1 MTNEKLEEVVMGLVG
16 FAGEGRSLSI
26 EALRFA
32 RRGEF
37 DQADA
42 ALKAANEALLEAHH
56 IQTELIQGEIQ
67 GDNIHITLLMVH
79 AQDHL
84 MNALL
89 AKELV
94 EELIIDK
101 KEMSKK

>member
-1 MTNEKLEEVVMGLVG
+1 MTNEKLEEIVMGLVG

-32 RRGEF
+32 RKGEF
-37 DQADA
+37 DKADEA
-42 ALKAANEALLEAHH
+42 FKAANEVLLEAHH
-56 IQTELIQGEIQ
+56 IQTELIQNEIN
-67 GDNIHITLLMVH
+67 GHSIEVSLLMVH

-89 AKELV
+89 AKELI
-94 EELIIDK
+94 EEMILDK
-101 KEMSKK
+101 KEMLK

>member
-1 MTNEKLEEVVMGLVG
+1 MNQEKMEEMVMGLVG
-16 FAGEGRSLSI
+16 FSGEGRSLAI

-32 RRGEF
+32 RKGEF
-37 DQADA
+37 DKADDA
-42 ALKAANEALLEAHH
+42 IKASGEALLEAHH
-56 IQTELIQGEIQ
+56 IQTELIQSEIN
-67 GDNIHITLLMVH
+67 GDHIHVSLLMVH

-94 EELIIDK
+94 EELILDK
-101 KEMSKK
+101 KGLK